1 MRNLV
6 AIILQARNKSTRLP
20 GKVMK
25 DLGGRPLLHFL
36 LERLKRCEKIDEI
49 FIATT
54 SNQEDNSI
62 EELAR
67 NLDCKNSS
75 KVSASIIF
83 LKIFDFSFL
92 ENGGLNLEGS
102 ICD

>member
-1 MRNLV
+1 MKNSV

-20 GKVMK
+20 SKVMK

-36 LERLKRCEKIDEI
+36 LERLKKCKKLNEI

-62 EELAR
+62 EDLAIT
-67 NLDCKNSS
+67 LDCKTVRGSENDVLSRFFSVIKKKKS
-75 KVSASIIF
+75 KY
-83 LKIFDFSFL
+83 
-92 ENGGLNLEGS
+92 
-102 ICD
+102 ICSNYW